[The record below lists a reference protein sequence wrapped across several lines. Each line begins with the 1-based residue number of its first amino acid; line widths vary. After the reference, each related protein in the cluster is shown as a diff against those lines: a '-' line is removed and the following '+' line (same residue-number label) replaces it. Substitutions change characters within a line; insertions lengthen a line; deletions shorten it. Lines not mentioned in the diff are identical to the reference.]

1 MSTHRSRVFFEVNRW
16 QITSIK
22 WSLAQVYF
30 FQWFISNMLCWP
42 RIIRILISYRPWT
55 RKFSQFFLKYTR
67 GRTFLTM
74 VTRWSRFTSNFYAL
88 IGQNLT
94 VELTR
99 KIHAASWKLFT
110 LTAKADRVLCQLV
123 MCLTAFFHRMYKMNF
138 SCYQESSVIHCLFVY
153 WNFGWEIRRS
163 SKSEIRFQ
171 MASFS
176 FSPCLMR
183 KGVAK
188 S

>member
-1 MSTHRSRVFFEVNRW
+1 MDAKIQPV
-16 QITSIK
+16 
-22 WSLAQVYF
+22 
-30 FQWFISNMLCWP
+30 
-42 RIIRILISYRPWT
+42 
-55 RKFSQFFLKYTR
+55 FLKYTP
-67 GRTFLTM
+67 GRPFLTM
-74 VTRWSRFTSNFYAL
+74 VTRLSRSTSNFYAL

-94 VELTR
+94 GELMR

-110 LTAKADRVLCQLV
+110 LTATADGVLCQLR
-123 MCLTAFFHRMYKMNF
+123 MCLTVFFHGMYKINF

-176 FSPCLMR
+176 FSPFLMR
-183 KGVAK
+183 KGGCKVWSGTTGLTWYLSGTESPMVSLSNHCIWCLFLFYLISWSRAQFMRQVYARL
-188 S
+188 